1 MNRLNAIRQEF
12 QTFYQQLITEIG
24 VSNEELDKL
33 GFVEFGKLIFD
44 DEKRTK
50 FIELVV
56 CLMNENI
63 RSCQSDDSLEYTVDW
78 AQTIL
83 DWCRVKDG
91 ISKI

>member
-63 RSCQSDDSLEYTVDW
+63 RSCQSDDSSEYTVEW
-78 AQTIL
+78 AQTNL
-83 DWCRVKDG
+83 DWCRVKEEL
-91 ISKI
+91 SKI